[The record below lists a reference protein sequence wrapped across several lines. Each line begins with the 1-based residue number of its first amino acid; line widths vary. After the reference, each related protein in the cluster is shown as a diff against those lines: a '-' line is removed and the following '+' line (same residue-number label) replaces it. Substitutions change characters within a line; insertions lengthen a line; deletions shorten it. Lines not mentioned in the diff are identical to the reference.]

1 MIIILRPRICRDVCV
16 MDHGDRPGRRN
27 INELTDPNCSLDEG
41 VIAAQIRCLAEETIE
56 RRRRIMIMMI
66 IILFF

>member
-1 MIIILRPRICRDVCV
+1 

-27 INELTDPNCSLDEG
+27 INELTDPNCSLDER

-56 RRRRIMIMMI
+56 RRRIMI
-66 IILFF
+66 IILFS